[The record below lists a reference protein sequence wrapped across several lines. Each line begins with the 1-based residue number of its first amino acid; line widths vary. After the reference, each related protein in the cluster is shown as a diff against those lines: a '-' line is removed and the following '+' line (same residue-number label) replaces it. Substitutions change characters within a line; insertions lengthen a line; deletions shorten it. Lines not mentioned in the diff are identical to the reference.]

1 MGFRV
6 TSSPIDDCATSGHR
20 DDCGSSEA
28 LSGRGAGA
36 GGGCS
41 SVAVITG
48 EPRLVN
54 TNQTSVVGLDVYIRS
69 ECACAART
77 FADITPNTQCHADTC
92 LNGGT
97 CYELEYS
104 VMLVLCIHRL
114 ITLACNCVVHVYQ
127 VTVLLR
133 SFLPERDYVT
143 FRSLLS
149 QIRLSSTTFVRP
161 SQGVET
167 FGNIFRHFV
176 P

>member
-1 MGFRV
+1 MCIR
-6 TSSPIDDCATSGHR
+6 DRGHR
-20 DDCGSSEA
+20 DDCGSSETVG
-28 LSGRGAGA
+28 GRDAGA

-77 FADITPNTQCHADTC
+77 FADVTPNTQCHADTC

-104 VMLVLCIHRL
+104 VTLVPYIHRL
-114 ITLACNCVVHVYQ
+114 ITLLVIAWCMY
-127 VTVLLR
+127 
-133 SFLPERDYVT
+133 
-143 FRSLLS
+143 
-149 QIRLSSTTFVRP
+149 IK
-161 SQGVET
+161 
-167 FGNIFRHFV
+167 
-176 P
+176 